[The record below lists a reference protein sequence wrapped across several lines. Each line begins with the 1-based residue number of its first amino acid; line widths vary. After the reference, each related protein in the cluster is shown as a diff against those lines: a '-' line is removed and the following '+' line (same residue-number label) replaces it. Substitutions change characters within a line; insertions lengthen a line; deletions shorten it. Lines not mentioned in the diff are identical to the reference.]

1 MKCLF
6 FLSEKLNQQ
15 CCQIRE
21 SFGCFPISILFAEIE
36 FRRYIIILWRQKQ
49 HTHAHHF
56 LLSTFKQM
64 RVYFVHICF
73 YLLFLF
79 FFLNSSERDDCCV
92 FQHWLH
98 TILSFSVNGDN
109 VTLMLN
115 VSYVCNCILCAR
127 ILQCNTCTVIR
138 SSFIVESNIV
148 WCSFSRVTLLLMCH
162 VKHEWRAFFL

>member
-64 RVYFVHICF
+64 RVCFVYICF
-73 YLLFLF
+73 FLLFLF
-79 FFLNSSERDDCCV
+79 FFLNSSERMTAV
-92 FQHWLH
+92 FCNTGYTPYSASVLMVTTSHWCSTCH
-98 TILSFSVNGDN
+98 MFAIAFYVHAYYS
-109 VTLMLN
+109 VTLVLWLDHPLLSN
-115 VSYVCNCILCAR
+115 PILCGVHFR
-127 ILQCNTCTVIR
+127 
-138 SSFIVESNIV
+138 E
-148 WCSFSRVTLLLMCH
+148 
-162 VKHEWRAFFL
+162 

>member
-6 FLSEKLNQQ
+6 FSLSKKLNQQ

-64 RVYFVHICF
+64 RVCFVYICF
-73 YLLFLF
+73 FLLFLF

-115 VSYVCNCILCAR
+115 GSTCHMFAIAFYVHAYYSVTLVLWLDHPLLSNPILCGVHFR
-127 ILQCNTCTVIR
+127 
-138 SSFIVESNIV
+138 E
-148 WCSFSRVTLLLMCH
+148 
-162 VKHEWRAFFL
+162 